1 MRIHVL
7 QHVPFE
13 GLAAIDPI
21 LNRLDADIV
30 PVHLFDGDKA
40 PPADATDAVI
50 VLGGPMSVDDDPIY
64 PWLGDEKRFLRDI
77 IARNVPLL
85 GICLGAQLIADALGA
100 EVRKNPE
107 PEIGWF
113 PISKLPG
120 ADSTAIGRALP
131 DQMTVF
137 HWHGDT
143 FGIPDGAIPLYQSQ
157 ACRNQGFGIGNRIVG
172 LQFHFEMTPDA
183 VAGLVDHAA
192 DDLIEAPYVQTR
204 DQLLADEQHFF
215 ENGLALESLVTTWL
229 SK

>member
-1 MRIHVL
+1 MRIHAL

-13 GLAAIDPI
+13 GLAAIGPI
-21 LNRLDADIV
+21 LNRPGTDVV
-30 PVHLFDGDKA
+30 PVHLFAGDKP

-50 VLGGPMSVDDDPIY
+50 VLGGPMSVDDDPVY
-64 PWLGDEKRFLRDI
+64 PWLGDEKRFLRDS
-77 IARNVPLL
+77 IARDVPLL

-100 EVRKNPE
+100 AVRKNPE

-113 PISKLPG
+113 PISKRQG
-120 ADSTAIGRALP
+120 ADNAAIGRALP

-143 FGIPDGAIPLYQSQ
+143 FDIPDGAIPLYQSE
-157 ACRNQGFGIGNRIVG
+157 ACRNQGFAVGKRIVG

-183 VAGLVDHAA
+183 VADLVAHAA
-192 DDLIEAPYVQTR
+192 DALIDAPYVQTR
-204 DQLLADEQHFF
+204 DQLLADEQYFI
-215 ENGLALESLVTTWL
+215 ENGLALESLVKTWL